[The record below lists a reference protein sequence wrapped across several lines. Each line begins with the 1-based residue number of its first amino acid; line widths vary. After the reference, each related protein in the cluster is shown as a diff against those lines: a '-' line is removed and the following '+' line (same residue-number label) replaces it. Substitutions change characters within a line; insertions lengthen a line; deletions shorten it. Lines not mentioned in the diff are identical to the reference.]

1 MGERLYQEGIYYTDS
16 MPRFTRSKLY
26 TILRDRSYIGEV
38 KYQGQWHPGTH
49 KALVDRVTWDTVQ
62 VLLGEKVYR
71 SHELTYAGGLI
82 QCKHCNAIVTG
93 ESVVKKT
100 TGKEYVYYRCSQ
112 YNAPG
117 HPRVRLN
124 EEKID
129 LQMLAIFDKMRIE
142 SDDVREWFAAQL
154 RVRTKFEQEDAR
166 LKAEEIQRQLSLLRQ
181 QQTRL
186 LNLRLLDEIDQET
199 MAEKATELRDREA
212 NFKLRLDACDLGR
225 HENGEIAIKAFEL
238 SQHLRSKWLTADYS
252 VKRRYL
258 EIVFLNFVLDD
269 VTLVPETR
277 KPFDLLVE
285 GPLVSSSRGDR
296 I

>member
-1 MGERLYQEGIYYTDS
+1 
-16 MPRFTRSKLY
+16 
-26 TILRDRSYIGEV
+26 V
-38 KYQGQWHPGTH
+38 K
-49 KALVDRVTWDTVQ
+49 

-71 SHELTYAGGLI
+71 SHELTYAGGQI
-82 QCKHCNAIVTG
+82 QCKHCNAIVTR

-129 LQMLAIFDKMRIE
+129 LQMLAIFDKMHIE
-142 SDDVREWFAAQL
+142 SDDVREWFASQL

-181 QQTRL
+181 QQNRL
-186 LNLRLLDEIDQET
+186 LNLRLLEEIDEKM

-212 NFKLRLDACDLGR
+212 NFKLQLDACDLGR
-225 HENGEIAIKAFEL
+225 HENGEIAVKAF
-238 SQHLRSKWLTADYS
+238 
-252 VKRRYL
+252 
-258 EIVFLNFVLDD
+258 
-269 VTLVPETR
+269 
-277 KPFDLLVE
+277 
-285 GPLVSSSRGDR
+285 
-296 I
+296 

>member
-1 MGERLYQEGIYYTDS
+1 VCG
-16 MPRFTRSKLY
+16 
-26 TILRDRSYIGEV
+26 V
-38 KYQGQWHPGTH
+38 
-49 KALVDRVTWDTVQ
+49 AV
-62 VLLGEKVYR
+62 KVYR

-142 SDDVREWFAAQL
+142 SDDVREWFAKQL
-154 RVRTKFEQEDAR
+154 RSQTVQDQQVNRER
-166 LKAEEIQRQLSLLRQ
+166 RAEMNRQLSLVIQHHNQLVNM
-181 QQTRL
+181 RL
-186 LNLRLLDEIDQET
+186 NEEINSDT
-199 MAEKATELRDREA
+199 YAAKSTELRDREA
-212 NFKLRLDACDLGR
+212 KLKLQLDACDLGR
-225 HENGEIAIKAFEL
+225 HETAEIAVKAFEL
-238 SQHLRSKWLTADYS
+238 SQNLRGQWVTADYS
-252 VKRRYL
+252 AKRRYL

-269 VTLVPETR
+269 VTLVPTTR
-277 KPFDLLVE
+277 KPFDVLAE
-285 GPLVSSSRGDR
+285 GLLVSSSREYR